1 MSEKILIAIIAAS
14 ATLAGVLASQAIT
27 LFVAY
32 RNRKHERDVLLRN
45 KYEELM
51 LHFSNSFS
59 WIVHLSNSTSKAD
72 LFTKSQSADA
82 RKALSLCLLY
92 FPDLIDDANNY
103 INSMQEYYGFTITV
117 FDQSIPH
124 NAGGQ
129 ALVHEEG
136 KKLIDNLLKSKNKLE
151 NSIVNK
157 APKYTKA

>member
-14 ATLAGVLASQAIT
+14 ATLIGVLVSQAIT
-27 LFVAY
+27 IFMAH

-51 LHFSNSFS
+51 LHFSNSIN
-59 WIVHLSNSTSKAD
+59 WVVQLNNSTSKAD

-92 FPDLIDDANNY
+92 FPDLIDEANGY
-103 INSMQEYYGFTITV
+103 ISAMQEYYGFTVTV
-117 FDQSIPH
+117 FDQAIPH

-129 ALVHEEG
+129 ALVHHEG
-136 KKLIDNLLKSKNKLE
+136 KALIDKLLKSKNRLE
-151 NSIVNK
+151 NSIVSK